1 MLEDLEVIELE
12 TAIGK
17 QEFNVPGSKRSDD
30 ESISRNKQML
40 EQILERP
47 SLSELIMRSVE
58 KNDLEA
64 ARKAELK
71 LNLMQRHSIKNL
83 AVRVNA
89 VVNLPPTEND
99 MTAGPNIQGHSNQQK
114 T

>member
-40 EQILERP
+40 E
-47 SLSELIMRSVE
+47 
-58 KNDLEA
+58 
-64 ARKAELK
+64 
-71 LNLMQRHSIKNL
+71 
-83 AVRVNA
+83 
-89 VVNLPPTEND
+89 
-99 MTAGPNIQGHSNQQK
+99 
-114 T
+114 